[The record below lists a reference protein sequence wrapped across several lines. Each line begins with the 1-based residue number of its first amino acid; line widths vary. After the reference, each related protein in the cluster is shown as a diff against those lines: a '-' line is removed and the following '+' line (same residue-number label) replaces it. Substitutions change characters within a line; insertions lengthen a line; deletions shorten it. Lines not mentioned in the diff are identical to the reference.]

1 MNFKKAIKY
10 EELKDFF
17 ESKGFCVTSEEGD
30 FVFTTP
36 FGEYFA
42 ISQPWKDSDM
52 IHLDGKFLYSFGL
65 PDFIREW
72 PQGINLYDY
81 LVNVAYP
88 IIKNLKGPATFYA
101 NSEPVIDYIKKIL
114 DKKGIDYKYTNPAD
128 ITYIRCV
135 PQRSLFENTIKY
147 KLFSFYKGNMKYGII
162 LKQFNGIFLACFKD
176 DTNTVYFEYPWH
188 SFCPIY
194 KEGEDYVKTTIE
206 NFLEFVEQDN
216 MKPNNLV
223 G

>member
-1 MNFKKAIKY
+1 MITKKEISIDDRIK
-10 EELKDFF
+10 D
-17 ESKGFCVTSEEGD
+17 
-30 FVFTTP
+30 
-36 FGEYFA
+36 
-42 ISQPWKDSDM
+42 
-52 IHLDGKFLYSFGL
+52 
-65 PDFIREW
+65 IR
-72 PQGINLYDY
+72 
-81 LVNVAYP
+81 
-88 IIKNLKGPATFYA
+88 
-101 NSEPVIDYIKKIL
+101 KIL